1 MHRLLRFR
9 VLAPCGV
16 ALLVLSGC
24 FGSTP
29 PTQFY
34 LVPSLSGG
42 DTAPPAST
50 GQRDLTLG
58 VGPVTVP
65 PYLDRSQIVTRT
77 SRAKLVVA
85 DFDQWAGPLADTIAR
100 VLSENLSILIPTE
113 RVVLHP
119 WSRTLDPDYQV
130 TVEVLQFERGPG
142 NQVVLA
148 ARWSLLDRDG
158 KELVLRTSRLNQAA
172 SGADY
177 EATATAMGQALDT
190 LAQDIATTL
199 RGMAQPAP
207 RANEGTSKPA
217 RSASKGAGAR

>member
-29 PTQFY
+29 PTHFY
-34 LVPSLSGG
+34 LVPSMTGG
-42 DTAPPAST
+42 DTAPPASA

-65 PYLDRSQIVTRT
+65 PYLDRPQIVTRT
-77 SRAKLVVA
+77 SRAKLALA

-100 VLSENLSILIPTE
+100 VLSEDLSLLIPTE
-113 RVVLHP
+113 RVVLYP
-119 WSRTLDPDYQV
+119 WSRTIDPDYQI
-130 TVEVLQFERGPG
+130 TVEVLQFDRGPG

-148 ARWSLLDRDG
+148 ARWSLQDRDG
-158 KELVLRTSRLNQAA
+158 KELVLRTSRLSQAA
-172 SGADY
+172 SGADH
-177 EATATAMGQALDT
+177 EATVTAMGRTLEV

-199 RGMAQPAP
+199 RSMAQPAP
-207 RANEGTSKPA
+207 KR
-217 RSASKGAGAR
+217 